1 MIFNALNKYK
11 RTVRFVAAFLAFNL
25 FVELLMPLRALALTG
40 GPSQPEVQSFEP
52 VSANQMV
59 DPFTGD
65 FTYNIPLLDVG
76 GYPINISYHAGPS
89 LDEEASWVGLG
100 WNINPG
106 VINRNMR
113 GIPDD
118 FWSPDPNVE
127 NSGNDYI
134 KRVSKM
140 KPSRTFGVNLSPS
153 FEIFSKK
160 PELGY
165 ERLFTLGIEYNNYRG
180 FGFNFSG
187 QPRGPFSFSFS
198 SQSGFGVNV
207 SLNKEI
213 AKRGKN
219 FVKTDESC
227 GVEEEYTANVF
238 TGNLSLAYNS
248 REGIKGLGVG
258 IGSTLHHKSKR
269 KMENG
274 AITESYINKDPKEI
288 STSFNGSGSIS
299 FLSTT
304 YIPSTENKSYNLS
317 LSASV
322 ELGGKFLGLNPD
334 SRIAISYNQSGKMER
349 DWTRIHPVYGF
360 LHHSQVENDFN
371 GQREDGGSAIMDY
384 NAYGRN
390 MLTKSEV
397 QLPYTVLTHDVLAV
411 SGQGISGIYRAHSSM
426 VGTVYEQNAENRS
439 IPPLSVGVDLGVG
452 NLAKFG
458 IDVELGY
465 FKSKS
470 GRWEKNNELFE
481 HLKYSKTRNGADFES
496 VYFKNAGEKTSVD
509 RTYFNAMD
517 WGIAARPEMEKDLL
531 VKDPFTAAT
540 GIKLKN
546 QLKTWVND
554 PSVTAP
560 IMRAKRDKRNQVIT
574 YLSAKDAFTFG
585 LIKYKSPAA
594 KDHHIG
600 QITAT
605 NPDGSRYIYAQPAYN
620 TLQKEYTFSFSDG
633 GGTTGRSV
641 DASKGLAWFLSGD
654 ETIANDL
661 TLEKF
666 FDYEETPAYAHSY
679 LLNAVVSAD
688 YMDLTGNGP
697 SLDDNGSYTHIQ
709 YKKRPFIYKWR
720 TPYADNPTSSI
731 YSATYQEGL
740 KCDEEDDKASFVYGE
755 KEIFYVETIK
765 TKTHIALFYT
775 SGREDALGV
784 NSELGR
790 QNKINKLQKLDSIQ
804 LFTNEEYYNNPL
816 TRKPLKVV
824 VFKYDYSLCPNVPNN
839 SGEAVMEDGF
849 NINQAKGKLTLTK
862 IWFKYGNSEAGKF
875 SPYNFYYTNNFDYG
889 YKNYDRWG
897 NYKASPTGAEPP
909 NDEFPYTEQ
918 TEPNVDEYAAG
929 WSLNKIV
936 LPSGGEINVVYESDD
951 YGYVQDKKA
960 MEMFK
965 IAGMGGGT
973 DFSSG
978 DDLYTDLGANQN
990 EYIYFRR
997 RSNADNINNY
1007 IPEPSPIDGKR
1018 YLYINAYVKLK
1029 TDVASVDYHEYVRTY
1044 AEIIESGV
1052 CTGTGNDIY
1061 GYVKIKKVPL
1071 NESIG
1076 VAYGEV
1082 NPIAKNAW
1090 QFMRL
1095 NAPHLVYE
1103 GQNAFR
1109 DRGQNGINFADIYN
1123 TGYAIL
1129 GFIPE
1134 LAKTIV
1140 GFNTTQLIYGN
1151 GDEIDINKSWIRLQ
1165 TPELKK
1171 KGGGYRVKMVTVSNN
1186 WNDMVLSEE
1195 EQVLGQVY
1203 NYNFTDPET
1212 ERTISSGVATYE
1224 PQLGGD
1230 EIPHRLPSFYTVK
1243 KLASLGQEDY
1253 FYNDVPLGESMFPAP
1268 MVGYRQVTVR
1278 NIKPQDLNSSST
1290 EIIKRH
1296 GTGYTVQKFFTAYD
1310 FPVIAEKTTVDA
1322 DFKKSPVLSLLG
1334 FSMEIAGATQ
1344 GFAIELN
1351 DMNGKP
1357 KAMET
1362 FDEYDKLVSKTEYK
1376 YKTSTTNTKQL
1387 SNNVTTL
1394 KGDGTIDRDAVV
1406 GYEVEMVM
1414 HPKQLQEAGFNVNFN
1429 TDADVFF
1436 VGLLPVLTPGFGL
1449 KISGN
1454 YKLVRTATSTKIIN
1468 RYGILESVTVTDQ
1481 SSSVTTKNIAF
1492 DDETGEVLLTE
1503 TTNEYKDK
1511 VYNFSYP
1518 AHWTYDL
1525 MGPAYKNADAFFSG
1539 VTISGG
1545 SGKATFA
1552 SNGEFLVAG
1561 DELIADNGTSPA
1573 FTVWVLDKEV
1583 NGGGYDISFIDKNG
1597 TKIPNGTYSMRV
1609 LRSGR
1614 RNMQAVPVG
1623 KIVSN
1628 DNPVPTSGSSFLN
1641 GSGEVMM
1648 SNVINASAASF
1659 SDQWQTYRHD
1669 PGCWKKEC
1677 EPISYDRIFSSEEP
1691 AEGMYCFFGWPLPPF
1706 TAFPKENDRVN
1717 PFVLGIRG
1725 NWRPDYTYVYYDRGN
1740 STFKRQQTN
1749 TTSYPYTDYGAGFNG
1764 TNTASDGKLTS
1775 FKPFWFYS
1783 SGKWDNRG
1791 LNSSQTNNPW
1801 IWNAK
1806 ANQINPDGVEL
1817 ENKNSLEIY
1826 SSAIYGFNNKQ
1837 PMAVT
1842 YNAKLRETLFEGFED
1857 YPIIDY
1863 NVLTCN
1869 TLTFNTEL
1877 SSNFISDPVASKLVD
1892 VPMHWYFWPT
1902 LHQSPGGSIKTVITK
1917 QEAHTGKNSLQ
1928 IISSSIKVPTQVYD
1942 KPSTTYNTGSQPL
1955 SGGTILTEYKVDAV
1969 DLTDIFSPSA
1979 GGPEKYLLTY
1989 WVKAENQ
1996 AAASITIE
2004 YDNSPVSATLISTSP
2019 TIEGWKKYEYLI
2031 DLTGVTVTVG
2041 KIFDVIIANTA
2052 GTDAFFDDIRIHPF
2066 EANMKSFVYDN
2077 KKLRLMASLDENNYA
2092 TFFEYDEEGNLVR
2105 TKRET
2110 ERGIITINE
2119 NRQNIKH

>member
-25 FVELLMPLRALALTG
+25 FVEILMPLRALALTG

-140 KPSRTFGVNLSPS
+140 KPSRTFGVNFSPS

-180 FGFNFSG
+180 FGFNFNGGG
-187 QPRGPFSFSFS
+187 QAGKFPYSLNFS
-198 SQSGFGVNV
+198 SQNGIGVNV
-207 SLNKEI
+207 SY
-213 AKRGKN
+213 R
-219 FVKTDESC
+219 DESSVKNKIIKNIP
-227 GVEEEYTANVF
+227 GDDETMRSSLISNI
-238 TGNLSLAYNS
+238 GLSYNS
-248 REGIKGLGVG
+248 RQGIKDFGV
-258 IGSTLHHKSKR
+258 STTKTRTTRWKKLSA
-269 KMENG
+269 NG
-274 AITESYINKDPKEI
+274 N
-288 STSFNGSGSIS
+288 NSGSDSRGYNGDAAIS
-299 FLSTT
+299 FLNSS

-322 ELGGKFLGLNPD
+322 EVGAEFLGLNPD
-334 SRIAISYNQSGKMER
+334 TRIGISYNQSGKMEK
-349 DWTRIHPVYGF
+349 DWTRKHPVYGF
-360 LHHSQVENDFN
+360 LNHSQVENDFN

-439 IPPLSVGVDLGVG
+439 IPPLSVGVDLGIG
-452 NLAKFG
+452 NTAKFG
-458 IDVELGY
+458 VEVDLAY

-531 VKDPFTAAT
+531 VKDPFTAAA

-560 IMRAKRDKRNQVIT
+560 IIRAKRDKRNQVIT

-585 LIKYKSPAA
+585 LIKYKSLVA

-620 TLQKEYTFSFSDG
+620 TVQKEYTFSFDDRVDG
-633 GGTTGRSV
+633 RYV
-641 DASKGLAWFLSGD
+641 DADGLAWFFNNGSD
-654 ETIANDL
+654 KKDNTTDNKL
-661 TLEKF
+661 TLEKY

-688 YMDLTGNGP
+688 YMDLTDNGP
-697 SLDDNGSYTHIQ
+697 SSDDNGSYTHIQ
-709 YKKRPFIYKWR
+709 YKKMPFVYKWR
-720 TPYADNPTSSI
+720 TPYAVPTSGKN
-731 YSATYQEGL
+731 SATFQEGM
-740 KCDEEDDKASFVYGE
+740 KCDQEDDKASFVYGE
-755 KEIFYVETIK
+755 KEIFYIETIK

-775 SGREDALGV
+775 SNRNDALGV
-784 NSELGR
+784 IDELGDKEPTNR
-790 QNKINKLQKLDSIQ
+790 LQKLDSIQ

-824 VFKYDYSLCPNVPNN
+824 VFEYDYSLCPKVPNQTTTN
-839 SGEAVMEDGF
+839 A
-849 NINQAKGKLTLTK
+849 GKLTLTK
-862 IWFKYGNSEAGKF
+862 IWFKYGNSMAGKL

-897 NYKASPTGAEPP
+897 NYKASPTGSEPP

-918 TEPNVDEYAAG
+918 TEPDVDEYAAG

-1029 TDVASVDYHEYVRTY
+1029 TDVSSVDYHEYVRTY
-1044 AEIIESGV
+1044 AEIIGSGV
-1052 CTGTGNDIY
+1052 CTGSGNDIY

-1076 VAYGEV
+1076 VAYGDV

-1186 WNDMVLSEE
+1186 WNDIVLSEE

-1203 NYNFTDPET
+1203 DYNFPDPET
-1212 ERTISSGVATYE
+1212 GRTISSGVATYE

-1406 GYEVEMVM
+1406 GYELEMVM

-1436 VGLLPVLTPGFGL
+1436 VGPLPVLTPGFGL

-1525 MGPAYKNADAFFSG
+1525 MGPAYKNADAVFSG
-1539 VTISGG
+1539 VIVDYG

-1561 DELIADNGTSPA
+1561 DELIADNGTLPA

-1597 TKIPNGTYSMRV
+1597 AKIPNGTYSMRV

-1677 EPISYDRIFSSEEP
+1677 EEP
-1691 AEGMYCFFGWPLPPF
+1691 DIERHFPPSTVTGMYCFFGGAIPVF
-1706 TAFPKENDRVN
+1706 NRFPEKNVIAN
-1717 PFVLGIRG
+1717 PFVVGIRG

-1764 TNTASDGKLTS
+1764 TNTAGDGKLTS

-1783 SGKWDNRG
+1783 SGEWDNRG

-1826 SSAIYGFNNKQ
+1826 SSAIYSFDNKQ
-1837 PMAVT
+1837 PIAVT
-1842 YNAKLRETLFEGFED
+1842 YNANLRETLFEGFEE
-1857 YPIIDY
+1857 YPVINYDVMVCDTPQISLVEITKLSGVFTNKAY
-1863 NVLTCN
+1863 AINLIN
-1869 TLTFNTEL
+1869 T
-1877 SSNFISDPVASKLVD
+1877 PK
-1892 VPMHWYFWPT
+1892 HWYFWPA
-1902 LHQSPGGSIKTVITK
+1902 LHNAAMGTK
-1917 QEAHTGKNSLQ
+1917 KAILNSQEAHTGKNSLQ
-1928 IISSSIKVPTQVYD
+1928 ITNSSLKVPTQVYD
-1942 KPSTTYNTGSQPL
+1942 KTATTNNPGSQPL

-1996 AAASITIE
+1996 GAASITIK
-2004 YDNSPVSATLISTSP
+2004 YDNSLASATLISTSP
-2019 TIEGWKKYEYLI
+2019 AIEGWKKYEYLI
-2031 DLTGVTVTVG
+2031 DLTGVTITVG

>member
-1 MIFNALNKYK
+1 MIFNVIIKHK
-11 RTVRFVAAFLAFNL
+11 RTLRGLAAFMALNL

-118 FWSPDPNVE
+118 FWSPEPDME

-140 KPSRTFGVNLSPS
+140 KPSRTFGVDFSPS
-153 FEIFSKK
+153 SEIFSKK
-160 PELGY
+160 SKDFL
-165 ERLFTLGIEYNNYRG
+165 TLGIEYNNYRG
-180 FGFNFSG
+180 FGFNFNGGG
-187 QPRGPFSFSFS
+187 QAGKFPYSVNFS
-198 SQSGFGVNV
+198 SQNGIGVNV
-207 SLNKEI
+207 SY
-213 AKRGKN
+213 R
-219 FVKTDESC
+219 DE
-227 GVEEEYTANVF
+227 ANVKNKVIKNIP
-238 TGNLSLAYNS
+238 GDDEIMGSSLISNIGLSYNS
-248 REGIKGLGVG
+248 RQGIKDFGM
-258 IGSTLHHKSKR
+258 ST
-269 KMENG
+269 
-274 AITESYINKDPKEI
+274 I
-288 STSFNGSGSIS
+288 STRTTHWKKLSADGNSSGSNSRGYNGGAAIS
-299 FLSTT
+299 FLNSS
-304 YIPSTENKSYNLS
+304 YIPATDNKSYNLS
-317 LSASV
+317 ISASV
-322 ELGGKFLGLNPD
+322 ELGAEFLGINPD
-334 SRIAISYNQSGKMER
+334 TRIGISYNQSGKMEK
-349 DWTRIHPVYGF
+349 DWTKKHPVYGF
-360 LHHSQVENDFN
+360 LNHSQVENDFN
-371 GQREDGGSAIMDY
+371 GQREDGGSAIMDF

-411 SGQGISGIYRAHSSM
+411 SGQGISGVYRAHSSM
-426 VGTVYEQNAENRS
+426 VGTVYEQSAENRS
-439 IPPLSVGVDLGVG
+439 IPPLSVGVDLGIG
-452 NLAKFG
+452 NTAKFG
-458 IDVELGY
+458 VEVDLSY

-470 GRWEKNNELFE
+470 GRWEKNNDLFA
-481 HLKYSKTRNGADFES
+481 HLKYSNTRSGADFEG

-509 RTYFNAMD
+509 RAYFNAID

-531 VKDPFTAAT
+531 VKDPLTAAM

-554 PSVTAP
+554 PTVTAP
-560 IMRAKRDKRNQVIT
+560 IIRSKRDKRNQVIT
-574 YLSAKDAFTFG
+574 YLSAEDAQTFG
-585 LIKYKSPAA
+585 LIKYKSPVA
-594 KDHHIG
+594 KNHHIG

-620 TLQKEYTFSFSDG
+620 TLQKEYTFSFDG
-633 GGTTGRSV
+633 SV
-641 DASKGLAWFLSGD
+641 DGRHVDVDGLAWFLSGD
-654 ETIANDL
+654 ETTSNSL
-661 TLEKF
+661 TLERY

-688 YMDLTGNGP
+688 YMDLTDNGP
-697 SLDDNGSYTHIQ
+697 SLDDNGSYTEIE
-709 YKKRPFIYKWR
+709 YKKLPTVYRWR
-720 TPYADNPTSSI
+720 TPYAVPTNGKS
-731 YSATYQEGL
+731 SATFQEGM
-740 KCDEEDDKASFVYGE
+740 KCDQEDDKASFVYGE
-755 KEIFYVETIK
+755 KEIFYIETIK

-775 SGREDALGV
+775 SDREDALGV
-784 NSELGR
+784 TNELGG
-790 QNKINKLQKLDSIQ
+790 KETTNKLQKLDSIQ

-824 VFKYDYSLCPNVPNN
+824 VFEYDYSLCPKVPNQTTTN
-839 SGEAVMEDGF
+839 A
-849 NINQAKGKLTLTK
+849 GKLTLTK
-862 IWFKYGNSEAGKF
+862 IWFKYGNSEAGKL
-875 SPYNFYYTNNFDYG
+875 SPYNFYYTNNFEYG

-897 NYKASPTGAEPP
+897 NYKASPSGAEPP

-918 TEPNVDEYAAG
+918 TEPDVDEYAAG

-936 LPSGGEINVVYESDD
+936 LPSGGEINVVYEADD

-965 IAGMGGGT
+965 IAGMGGST

-978 DDLYTDLGANQN
+978 DDLYTGLGANQN

-997 RSNADNINNY
+997 RSNTDNVENY
-1007 IPEPSPIDGKR
+1007 IPQASPIDGKR

-1029 TDVASVDYHEYVRTY
+1029 TDVSSVDYHEYVRTY
-1044 AEIIESGV
+1044 AEIIGSGV

-1061 GYVKIKKVPL
+1061 GYIKIKKVPL

-1076 VAYGEV
+1076 VAYGDV

-1109 DRGQNGINFADIYN
+1109 DRGQNGINFNDIYN

-1140 GFNTTQLIYGN
+1140 GFNTSQLIYGN

-1171 KGGGYRVKMVTVSNN
+1171 KGGGYRVKMVSVSNN

-1203 NYNFTDPET
+1203 DYNFKDPET
-1212 ERTISSGVATYE
+1212 GRTISSGVASYE

-1230 EIPHRLPSFYTVK
+1230 ETPHRLPSFYTSK
-1243 KLASLGQEDY
+1243 KLASLAQEDY
-1253 FYNDVPLGESMFPAP
+1253 FYNDAPLGESMFPAP
-1268 MVGYRQVTVR
+1268 MVGYREIKVR
-1278 NIKPQDLNSSST
+1278 NIKPQDLNSNST

-1357 KAMET
+1357 KAMVT
-1362 FDEYDKLVSKTEYK
+1362 YDEYDKEISKTEYK
-1376 YKTSTTNTKQL
+1376 YKTSTTNSKQL

-1414 HPKQLQEAGFNVNFN
+1414 HPKQLQEAGISVGVN

-1436 VGLLPVLTPGFGL
+1436 VGPFPVATPGFGL

-1468 RYGILESVTVTDQ
+1468 RYGILESVTVSDQ
-1481 SSSVTTKNIAF
+1481 SSSVTTKNVAF

-1503 TTNEYKDK
+1503 TTNEYEDK

-1525 MGPAYKNADAFFSG
+1525 MGPAYKNAGAFFSG
-1539 VTISGG
+1539 VTVSGG

-1561 DELIADNGTSPA
+1561 DELIADNGSSQIV
-1573 FTVWVLDKEV
+1573 VWVLDKEV

-1597 TKIPNGTYSMRV
+1597 TKIADGNYSMRV

-1628 DNPVPTSGSSFLN
+1628 DNPVPSSGASFLN
-1641 GSGEVMM
+1641 VYGEVMM
-1648 SNVINASAASF
+1648 GNVLNASAASF

-1677 EPISYDRIFSSEEP
+1677 DDPDIERHFPPSTVS
-1691 AEGMYCFFGWPLPPF
+1691 GMYCFYGGMVPPF
-1706 TAFPKENDRVN
+1706 NRFPKEEVIVN
-1717 PFVLGIRG
+1717 PFVLGVRG

-1740 STFKRQQTN
+1740 STFKRHQTN
-1749 TTSYPYTDYGAGFNG
+1749 ITSYPYTDYGAGFNG
-1764 TNTASDGKLTS
+1764 TNTASDGKLAS
-1775 FKPFWFYS
+1775 FKPFWFYN

-1791 LNSSQTNNPW
+1791 INSSQTNNPW

-1817 ENKNSLEIY
+1817 ENKNSLEIF

-1863 NVLTCN
+1863 DVMVCDTPQIPSEI
-1869 TLTFNTEL
+1869 TKL
-1877 SSNFISDPVASKLVD
+1877 SGVFTNKTYADNLINSPK
-1892 VPMHWYFWPT
+1892 HWYFWPA
-1902 LHQSPGGSIKTVITK
+1902 LHNAVVGPRKAILNG

-1928 IISSSIKVPTQVYD
+1928 ITNSNIKVSTQVYD
-1942 KPSTTYNTGSQPL
+1942 KPTTTYNTGSQPL
-1955 SGGTILTEYKVDAV
+1955 SGGTLLSEYRVDAV

-1989 WVKAENQ
+1989 WVKATNQ
-1996 AAASITIE
+1996 GAAGITIN

-2019 TIEGWKKYEYLI
+2019 AIEGWMKYEYLI

-2041 KIFDVIIANTA
+2041 KVFDVIIANTA
-2052 GTDAFFDDIRIHPF
+2052 PTDAFFDDIRIHPF
-2066 EANMKSFVYDN
+2066 NANMKSFVYDN